1 MEPYKGPGGTSG
13 GTAEFLIGLIMAVA
27 GGWLLSNQVSVH
39 SGGWNL
45 YGYNSF
51 GLSLIPFIAGV
62 ALLFFNGRSVLGW
75 LLLLAGLTIIGAG
88 ILMNMNIYFRPT
100 SLFNTLMMLVLLFGG
115 LGLLARSVRDH
126 EPKRGSGSER
136 R

>member
-1 MEPYKGPGGTSG
+1 MEPYQGPGGTRG
-13 GTAEFLIGLIMAVA
+13 GTGEFLIGLIMTVA
-27 GGWLLSNQVSVH
+27 GGWLLSNQVSVY
-39 SGGWNL
+39 SGGWTL
-45 YGYNSF
+45 YGHNAF

-62 ALLFFNGRSVLGW
+62 ALLFFNGRSILGW

-88 ILMNMNIYFRPT
+88 ILMNMNIYFRQT

-126 EPKRGSGSER
+126 KPESR
-136 R
+136 